1 MTDFQYSSYGI
12 DCLSILISDQNIY
25 LSMFAITDH
34 KEVPKNGTADVN
46 NSDSHVTLVSIMTKM
61 MHQVLLIFPKGR
73 LCMFES
79 NIEHYNS
86 PMRAYTSFVGII

>member
-1 MTDFQYSSYGI
+1 
-12 DCLSILISDQNIY
+12 
-25 LSMFAITDH
+25 MFTIRDH

-79 NIEHYNS
+79 NIEHTRASSVLFEVYLIVTLIQKNS
-86 PMRAYTSFVGII
+86 EFAYWH